1 MEEEKHFTCFACF
14 AELVTNYSKD
24 YEMSELKQRQARI
37 PCPCSPGC
45 KAPAFASEQV
55 AAAVPKDVFE
65 LYVAAQ
71 ARLVEE
77 KTALRIEAQEEQV
90 LMCAGL
96 CVFCMSS

>member
-1 MEEEKHFTCFACF
+1 MGQ
-14 AELVTNYSKD
+14 
-24 YEMSELKQRQARI
+24 LKQREARI
-37 PCPCSPGC
+37 PCPGGC

-55 AAAVPKDVFE
+55 AAAVPKAVFE

-90 LMCAGL
+90 LIL
-96 CVFCMSS
+96 CRPESRSYQL